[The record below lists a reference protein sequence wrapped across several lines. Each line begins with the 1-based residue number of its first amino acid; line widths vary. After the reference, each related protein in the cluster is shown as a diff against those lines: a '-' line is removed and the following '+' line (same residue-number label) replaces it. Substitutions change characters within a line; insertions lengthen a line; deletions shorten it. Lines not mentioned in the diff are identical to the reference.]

1 MMKNLIYK
9 ELRLTVHPTMWIFLA
24 LTAMLLIPSYPYYV
38 VFFYMCLAI
47 YFTFLSA
54 REERDVYFT
63 AMLPVTKG
71 DMVKARVIVMCLFEL
86 LALLV
91 SLPFAV
97 LSLRINHGNAA
108 GIDINFAFYGLVF
121 LLFGGFHLC
130 FLPCYYKTGHK
141 LGKPLFFGG
150 IFIFGYIFVV
160 EAMAQYIPSPLSA
173 WLDAPAN
180 PSQLPLLFGG
190 AALYAG
196 LTWLACRVSIKR
208 FERVDL

>member
-1 MMKNLIYK
+1 
-9 ELRLTVHPTMWIFLA
+9 MWLFLL

-38 VFFYMCLAI
+38 AFFYMCLAA

-63 AMLPVTKG
+63 AMLPVTKA
-71 DMVKARVIVMCLFEL
+71 DMVRARVLVLCLFEG

-91 SLPFAV
+91 SLPFAL
-97 LSLRINHGNAA
+97 LSLRINSGNAA

-121 LLFGGFHLC
+121 LMFGGFHLC

-141 LGKPLFFGG
+141 LGWPLLFGG
-150 IFIFGYIFVV
+150 SFIFGYIFVV
-160 EAMAQYIPSPLSA
+160 EAMAQYVPSPLA
-173 WLDAPAN
+173 LYLDAPAN
-180 PSQLPLLFGG
+180 PAQLPLLFGG
-190 AALYAG
+190 AALYGG
-196 LTWLACRVSIKR
+196 LTWLACRASIKR

>member
-1 MMKNLIYK
+1 MMKKLIYK
-9 ELRLTVHPTMWIFLA
+9 ELRLTVHPTMWLFLL

-38 VFFYMCLAI
+38 AFFYMCLAA

-63 AMLPVTKG
+63 AMLPVTKA
-71 DMVKARVIVMCLFEL
+71 DMVKARVLVLCLFEL

-91 SLPFAV
+91 SLPFAL
-97 LSLRINHGNAA
+97 LSLRLNHGNAA

-121 LLFGGFHLC
+121 LMFGGFHLC

-141 LGKPLFFGG
+141 LGWPLVWGG
-150 IFIFGYIFVV
+150 SFIFGYIFVA
-160 EAMAQYIPSPLSA
+160 EAVAQYIPSPLGA

-180 PSQLPLLFGG
+180 PTQLPLLFAGG
-190 AALYAG
+190 LLYAV
-196 LTWLACRVSIKR
+196 LTWLACRLSIKR
-208 FERVDL
+208 CERVDL

>member
-1 MMKNLIYK
+1 MLKNLVYK
-9 ELRLTVHPTMWIFLA
+9 ELRLTVHPTMWIFLL
-24 LTAMLLIPSYPYYV
+24 LTSMLLIPSYPYYV
-38 VFFYMCLAI
+38 AFFYMCLAT

-63 AMLPVTKG
+63 AMLPVTKAA
-71 DMVKARVIVMCLFEL
+71 MVKARVLVICLFEG
-86 LALLV
+86 LALLL
-91 SLPFAV
+91 SLPFAW
-97 LSLRINHGNAA
+97 LSLRLNHGNAA
-108 GIDINFAFYGLVF
+108 GIDINFAFYGLV
-121 LLFGGFHLC
+121 LLMFGGFHLC

-150 IFIFGYIFVV
+150 TFIFGYIVV
-160 EAMAQYIPSPLSA
+160 AEALAQYIPSPLSA

-190 AALYAG
+190 AALYGG
-196 LTWLACRVSIKR
+196 LTWLACRLSIKR